1 MNISYSWLK
10 EYIDIDLPA
19 EEVGEILTSIGL
31 EVGSVE
37 EKESIPGGL
46 RGLVTGHVV
55 TCIDHPNSD
64 HLHITTVDLGKELT
78 PEDPIQIVCG
88 AKNVAAGQNV
98 IVATIGTTLYPVGGE
113 PFTIKK
119 GKIRGEE
126 SFGMI
131 CAEDEIGVGT
141 GHEGIIV
148 LREGI
153 APGTPASEI
162 YPVHTDHIIEVDI
175 TPNRVDATS
184 HYGVA
189 RDLYAYLKSHGRSVT
204 LKKPEAPHITGT
216 GSPIEVSVKS
226 PEACFRYSGVVIKG
240 IKVGPSPEWLRNALE
255 SIGQKSVNNIVDV
268 SNYVLQ
274 AIGQPLHT
282 FDYDK
287 IAGNKVIVRLAGE
300 GEKLTT
306 LDGVERTL
314 TDRDL
319 VICDAEKPMC
329 IAGVMGGLNSGVQA
343 DTTALFI
350 ESATFH
356 PTFIRKTARRNGLN
370 TDASFRYERGL
381 DPAGVP
387 FALDWAVELVR
398 EVADG
403 EVAGGVCDL
412 YPEPQEPYRVSLS
425 LRKVSDLIGIEIPK
439 EKILEILD
447 ALSIE
452 VREDNGETLEVDVPR
467 YRYDV
472 TRDVD
477 IIEDLLRIYGYNE
490 VPFTTKLSSAI
501 TPKSDVDKS
510 FSLQRVIS
518 EQLVGAGFVEILNN
532 SLSKAS
538 YYPDEIER
546 GEAIRLLNPLSND
559 LSTLRIQ
566 MVHGGLEVIDHNL
579 KRQGANLRL
588 FEFGNTYR
596 RVSPEEQVPLKG
608 FKETYTLGLW
618 VTGDEFGPNWNKDAH
633 KTVRPY
639 FLSAIVGN
647 FMSRMGISD
656 GEIQKAYIEGDDL
669 FDKGVELTF
678 RGGKTFGRWGVVSER
693 LLKTHDLDVPVY
705 YAEFEWNTILE
716 RILDRAVTIKGVP
729 KFPSVRRDFALLLDK
744 NIDFAK
750 VVEVSKKAEPKL
762 IRDIVLF
769 DVYEDPKHL
778 PEGKK
783 SYAVAFTLRDDEK
796 TLSDKV
802 IDKTMEKISQ
812 TLAKQLGASLR

>member
-10 EYIDIDLPA
+10 EYLDIDLPA
-19 EEVGEILTSIGL
+19 EKVGEILTSIGL

-55 TCIDHPNSD
+55 TCVDHPNSD

-78 PEDPIQIVCG
+78 PEGPIQIVCG

-98 IVATIGTTLYPVGGE
+98 IVAPIGTTLYPVGGA

-119 GKIRGEE
+119 GKMRGEE
-126 SFGMI
+126 SLGMI

-148 LREGI
+148 LSEEI

-162 YPVHTDHIIEVDI
+162 YPVRTDHIIEVDI

-189 RDLYAYLKSHGRSVT
+189 RDLYAYLKSHGERVT

-216 GSPIEVSVKS
+216 GTPVEVSVES

-240 IKVGPSPEWLRNALE
+240 IKVGPSPDWLRNALE
-255 SIGQKSVNNIVDV
+255 GIGQKSVNNIVDV
-268 SNYVLQ
+268 SNYVLHG
-274 AIGQPLHT
+274 IGQPLHT

-287 IAGNKVIVRLAGE
+287 IAGGKVIVRLANE

-329 IAGVMGGLNSGVQA
+329 LAGVMGGLDSGVQA
-343 DTTALFI
+343 GTTSIFI

-381 DPAGVP
+381 DPEGVP
-387 FALDWAVELVR
+387 FALDWAVKLV
-398 EVADG
+398 E
-403 EVAGGVCDL
+403 EVAGGEVASRVYDL
-412 YPEPQEPYRVSLS
+412 YPEPQAPYRVSLP

-439 EKILEILD
+439 DKILEILE

-452 VREDNGETLEVDVPR
+452 VLEDNGEVLELEVPR

-477 IIEDLLRIYGYNE
+477 VIEDLLRIYGYNE

-510 FSLQRVIS
+510 FSLQRVVS

-538 YYPDEIER
+538 YYPGEIER
-546 GEAIRLLNPLSND
+546 GEAVQLLNPLSND

-596 RVSPEEQVPLKG
+596 RVSAGEQVPLKG

-618 VTGDEFGPNWNKDAH
+618 VTGDEFGPNWNRDAH
-633 KTVRPY
+633 ETVRPY
-639 FLSAIVGN
+639 YLSAIIEN
-647 FMSRMGISD
+647 FLSRMGISD
-656 GEIQKAYIEGDDL
+656 GEVQRAYLERDDL
-669 FDKGVELTF
+669 FDKGVELSF
-678 RGGKTFGRWGVVSER
+678 RGGKAFGRWGVVAER
-693 LLKTHDLDVPVY
+693 LLKTHDLDIPVY
-705 YAEFEWNTILE
+705 YAEFEWHT
-716 RILDRAVTIKGVP
+716 ILDRVLHRTVTIKPVP
-729 KFPSVRRDFALLLDK
+729 KFPSVRRDFALLLDQ
-744 NIDFAK
+744 NTDFAK

-802 IDKTMEKISQ
+802 IDKTMEKISAA
-812 TLAKQLGASLR
+812 LSKELGASLR